1 MVDKAPFETDTN
13 CEKRKWFIKNYKK
26 VFPKDSED
34 EAERLSEIWIN
45 MTILKCRYPEAL
57 EKKIY
62 NFLKNVNK

>member
-1 MVDKAPFETDTN
+1 MVNKTSFETDIN
-13 CEKRKWFIKNYKK
+13 YEKRKWFIKNYKK
-26 VFPKDSED
+26 TFSKDSEE

-45 MTILKCRYPEAL
+45 MTILKCRYPDAL